1 MLFYYPLVL
10 ILWYQHDH
18 ISYKFF
24 IFSRHSTVSNILI
37 LCLRYAEYFNQGA
50 QCQCNMLA
58 CMSYNCG
65 TKEARNVR
73 FHYFYYY
80 LFSLYCPLLLMCI
93 LSMLWVSCGSAGQR
107 NSVRIFFSFLCYEQV
122 GIIIMIKVTTT
133 KCRKKGKE
141 LLSTGKSIKKFCFK
155 SIPQKHCIFRMGQ
168 IFVTNGNIGSVKF
181 VKTALS
187 YL

>member
-1 MLFYYPLVL
+1 MEVFFLYLLLILGFKINELYNLHAYDLMHPEVKSRQYKWKSVYYYVYEAYKGVYHQYSIIVSSLCCFFYYPLVL

-50 QCQCNMLA
+50 QCRCNMLA

-93 LSMLWVSCGSAGQR
+93 LSMLCVSCGSAGQR
-107 NSVRIFFSFLCYEQV
+107 NSVRIFFSFYV
-122 GIIIMIKVTTT
+122 MNK
-133 KCRKKGKE
+133 
-141 LLSTGKSIKKFCFK
+141 
-155 SIPQKHCIFRMGQ
+155 
-168 IFVTNGNIGSVKF
+168 
-181 VKTALS
+181 
-187 YL
+187 